1 MPTLDSFYASLL
13 SMVKGSENQ
22 QPMPLEAARRTLE
35 QQIQENSPNPNNLQ
49 NAQDAFCDFQKER
62 RRLPRNF
69 QPKLKDKPEEMKKR
83 QEYSAKC
90 RDVLMNHAVRMVE
103 QHQIWDAAV
112 GRMNLPKNPD
122 GTAKTVSPRR
132 WMSRLMKMDNSPES
146 IAHNDKVVAMAAL
159 AQGDIT
165 MEQFRQYRQ
174 EAYQKDKTL
183 KKDDIDKLVQDD
195 CNKGVEGLLDIL
207 DEMVAEGRRSIPQIK
222 EASMRIL
229 SGELDEQQ
237 LKEAFDVLESDA
249 AYLMFN
255 GKNTMQDFQQDFKV
269 TLPPEKLGNRSVEWE
284 ADSTA
289 PSAYRTMAEQMA
301 NPYYAI
307 LDPSELWETSSFSL
321 ANPAGNEMNS
331 DIVTM
336 FSADAANGI
345 QMAVNNALDVS
356 LAKYEMDAGD
366 IDVNHMSPECTLYKK
381 GDKVVILGTEMP
393 SAANGFAV
401 SICVDKPGLLM
412 KGFDSEIEAQRQAC
426 RGVNYGHT
434 SDQFENMQSKLDAL
448 AGATLKESP
457 TAEEVEELTRK
468 LTELQKATQVYIDK
482 KERQRHGRPKHEY
495 EGNRMKFA
503 ADLKKFTQEKLKN
516 LGYIRS
522 HQVLQAP
529 TQEDAV
535 RTAVV
540 LNEQKDIVR
549 EMEDNLSI
557 QDYTKTFRTNYYET
571 MNRVLEVKEKGV
583 ALDRDPVVAAQ
594 MEVDL
599 DIQLNT
605 MGRKYLAG
613 EVVQEL
619 LKMEQQLSG
628 GQEGPMQKL
637 AREKKTGTLVDMVWN
652 SDSFINNVRFED
664 LSDNSVMDAQRKN
677 NVPKQVA
684 KEIMQNYIRHQRYA
698 DGQAKI
704 HQQEEQAKL
713 HQQEPQQAPAKKAPA
728 KKGRVPGAG

>member
-1 MPTLDSFYASLL
+1 MPTLESFYASLL
-13 SMVKGSENQ
+13 SMVTGSQ
-22 QPMPLEAARRTLE
+22 TQPALPLAEARRTLE
-35 QQIQENSPNPNNLQ
+35 QQIQANSPNPNNLQ
-49 NAQDAFCDFQKER
+49 YAQDAFCDFQKEKK
-62 RRLPRNF
+62 RLPKNF
-69 QPKLKDKPEEMKKR
+69 QPKLKGKPEEMEKR
-83 QEYSAKC
+83 QKYSAKC

-103 QHQIWDAAV
+103 QHQLWNEAV
-112 GRMNLPKNPD
+112 GRMNLPKNLD
-122 GTAKTVSPRR
+122 GTEKTVSPRR
-132 WMSRLMKMDNSPES
+132 WMSRLIKMDNSPES

-165 MEQFRQYRQ
+165 MDQFRQYRQ

-183 KKDDIDKLVQDD
+183 KKGDIDKLVQDD
-195 CNKGVEGLLDIL
+195 CDKGIEGLLDIL

-229 SGELDEQQ
+229 SGELDEKQ

-255 GKNTMQDFQQDFKV
+255 GMNTMQDFQQDFKV

-289 PSAYRTMAEQMA
+289 PAAYRTMAEQIA

-307 LDPSELWETSSFSL
+307 LDPSELWETNSFSL
-321 ANPAGNEMNS
+321 ANPAGNNMAS
-331 DIVTM
+331 DIVTL

-345 QMAVNNALDVS
+345 QMAVNNALDVG
-356 LAKYEMDAGD
+356 LAKYGLSAND
-366 IDVNHMSPECTLYKK
+366 IDVNHMSPECTLYRKD
-381 GDKVVILGTEMP
+381 DKVVIVGAEMP
-393 SAANGFAV
+393 SAANGFGV
-401 SICVDKPGLLM
+401 SLCVDKPGLLM
-412 KGFDSEIEAQRQAC
+412 KGFDSEIEAQREAC
-426 RGVNYGHT
+426 RGVNYGRT
-434 SDQFENMQSKLDAL
+434 SDQFEDMQSKLEAL
-448 AGATLKESP
+448 AGATLPESP
-457 TAEEVEELTRK
+457 TIKEVEELTRK

-482 KERQRHGRPKHEY
+482 KERQRHGRPKHDY

-503 ADLKKFTQEKLKN
+503 ADLKKFTQEKLKS
-516 LGYIRS
+516 LGYVHS

-540 LNEQKDIVR
+540 LNEQKDVVR
-549 EMEDNLSI
+549 EMEDNLTI
-557 QDYTKTFRTNYYET
+557 QDYTKTFKNNYYET
-571 MNRVLEVKEKGV
+571 MNQVLEVKEKGI

-599 DIQLNT
+599 DMQLNT

-619 LKMEQQLSG
+619 LKMEAQLNG
-628 GQEGPMQKL
+628 GQVGPMQKL
-637 AREKKTGTLVDMVWN
+637 AQAKKTGTLVDMVWN

-698 DGQAKI
+698 DGQAKV

-713 HQQEPQQAPAKKAPA
+713 HQQQEPQKAPA